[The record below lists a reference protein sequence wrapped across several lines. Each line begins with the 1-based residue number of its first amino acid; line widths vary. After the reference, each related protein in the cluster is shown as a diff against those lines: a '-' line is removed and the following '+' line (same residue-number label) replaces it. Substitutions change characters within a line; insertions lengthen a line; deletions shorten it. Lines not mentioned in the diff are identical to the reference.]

1 MEAGTVP
8 PGPHPSQY
16 PGYVPGCSQV
26 NQIRNISCFLGDF
39 YGGKI
44 MVTSS
49 DKGEYRAFCFWKME
63 WQTFAILLQSDA
75 EMVTFS
81 YENVLSANQI

>member
-1 MEAGTVP
+1 ML
-8 PGPHPSQY
+8 PGQPDQKY
-16 PGYVPGCSQV
+16 L
-26 NQIRNISCFLGDF
+26 IFLGDF

-44 MVTSS
+44 MLTSS

-63 WQTFAILLQSDA
+63 WQTFAILHQSDA